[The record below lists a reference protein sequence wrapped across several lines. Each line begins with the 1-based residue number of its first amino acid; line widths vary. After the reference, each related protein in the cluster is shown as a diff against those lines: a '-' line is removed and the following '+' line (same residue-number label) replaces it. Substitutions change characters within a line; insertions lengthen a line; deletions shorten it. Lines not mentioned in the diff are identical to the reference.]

1 MINRAEITIAP
12 NAQPVPVA
20 EFRNRIQLLERKINV
35 DRSACANDRERAR
48 WVSEARQLAAALIA
62 TDCKRATAQD
72 WTRRERAID
81 RATDC
86 VIDWSAPFGQLA

>member
-1 MINRAEITIAP
+1 MINRTEITIAP

-20 EFRNRIQLLERKINV
+20 EFRNRIELLERKINV
-35 DRSACANDRERAR
+35 DRPACINDQERAR
-48 WVSEARQLAAALIA
+48 WVSEARQVAATLIA
-62 TDCKRATAQD
+62 TDCKRATARD

-86 VIDWSAPFGQLA
+86 VIDWSVRFGQLA